1 MKRNIKKQKICVIGM
16 GFVGAVSAI
25 VFSNISK
32 NNKSKYNVIGI
43 EKNDLEGKEKAKKL
57 NDGIFISKTED
68 KNINTY
74 LKKSKKYRNFE
85 VKLNFDD
92 LRDADYVI
100 IAINLD
106 LKGSINSPNIDF
118 SNLIKV
124 SQIIGSKIKKSAC
137 IVVETT
143 VPPGTCDKI
152 IMPTIKKKFKLR
164 GINSNPNLIHSYE
177 RVTPGADYIKSIK
190 STSRIY
196 SSSSNEA
203 KNKFIKLYKDVIDLK
218 NFSLVELD
226 KFLDSESAKIL
237 ENSYRAINIAFLQE
251 WTEFSLMNKLSI
263 NKILDAIKLRKT
275 HNNIMRPG
283 LGVGGYCL
291 TKDPIFAYFSNKN
304 FFKDRKNQFIISK
317 SSMKINKQ
325 MPNFTFNIIKKILKN
340 IKKPKIAIYG
350 ITYKEGIGD
359 LRFSPSLYL
368 VKKLLKV
375 GFDVDIYDPL
385 VKKLPKSVNSKLNL
399 NFDYNKYNLIL
410 FTVKNKLI
418 EKFKFNKIFYRK
430 NFYIIDT
437 DKCLS
442 ENITKTLL
450 KKKINFINFNA

>member
-1 MKRNIKKQKICVIGM
+1 M
-16 GFVGAVSAI
+16 
-25 VFSNISK
+25 
-32 NNKSKYNVIGI
+32 
-43 EKNDLEGKEKAKKL
+43 
-57 NDGIFISKTED
+57 
-68 KNINTY
+68 
-74 LKKSKKYRNFE
+74 
-85 VKLNFDD
+85 
-92 LRDADYVI
+92 
-100 IAINLD
+100 
-106 LKGSINSPNIDF
+106 
-118 SNLIKV
+118 
-124 SQIIGSKIKKSAC
+124 
-137 IVVETT
+137 
-143 VPPGTCDKI
+143 
-152 IMPTIKKKFKLR
+152 
-164 GINSNPNLIHSYE
+164 
-177 RVTPGADYIKSIK
+177 
-190 STSRIY
+190 
-196 SSSSNEA
+196 
-203 KNKFIKLYKDVIDLK
+203 
-218 NFSLVELD
+218 
-226 KFLDSESAKIL
+226 

-304 FFKDRKNQFIISK
+304 FFKDKKNQFIISK